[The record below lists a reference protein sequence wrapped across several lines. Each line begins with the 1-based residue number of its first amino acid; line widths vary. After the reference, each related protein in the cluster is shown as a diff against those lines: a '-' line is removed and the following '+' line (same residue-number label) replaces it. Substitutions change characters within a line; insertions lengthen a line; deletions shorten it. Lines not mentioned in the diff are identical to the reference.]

1 MSWFSEMKARMS
13 ALRNA
18 MLDRS
23 ATERD
28 LDDEIRLHIDLETEK
43 NIREGHSPAE
53 ARRLALVAFGGVEQA
68 KESHRDGRYV
78 RWFHDL
84 TSDTRFALRTLL
96 RTPAFA
102 ATAIITIGLG
112 IGATTAIMSVVNAV
126 VLRPLPFSAPG
137 QLVMLWE
144 ENPDKD
150 WKLQT
155 AAPANFLDWKEQLKS
170 LESAAAIFDFALTST
185 LNGEGEPR
193 QLNRAN
199 VTGNFFST
207 LGVKPL
213 IGRAF
218 REEETWRGG
227 PPVVMLSHGFW
238 SDQFGGR
245 NDIVGKQI
253 QLDGQSVEVVGVLPP
268 SFRYPGVDAEIWTP
282 TAFPQANRQRV
293 SFRRAHY
300 LRVVGRLKA
309 GVPLAT
315 ANAEIRTLMQRLEK
329 DYPETNTHMTAGMTP
344 LKEFL
349 VGNTSRQLFILLSA
363 VVVLLLI
370 ACANVANLLLVQA
383 GSRQRE
389 LAVRLALG
397 AGRGRIARQSMTES
411 VVLSVVGGVFGLG
424 IGWLGMKTLASL
436 QPPGMLPVGSIAMH
450 STEVLFALALSAGSG
465 LLFGVVPSLFNSRS
479 GPSEVLKSGG
489 RGTSSGRSAR
499 RWGAALVVSEVSL
512 AVLLT
517 LGAGLLVKSYWQL
530 QNVDPGFNPAGVAT
544 MTLALPG
551 TRYDS
556 TRKVLNFYD
565 QLIERA
571 EGMPGVVSAAVTSS
585 LPATL
590 ESWSSDFSVQGRP
603 PMPAGS
609 QVIHREISANYAKV
623 MGVKLLAGRNL
634 SATDRDNSPTV
645 VLINDA
651 LARKYF
657 PSEDPVGKVISF
669 DRIPD
674 STSFF
679 RTIVGVIGNERQA
692 SPAAPSRPE
701 FYAPVHQDPRSGMT
715 LVVRTTG
722 DPAAL
727 APGLRRIV
735 AELDNRLAISS
746 MRTMQEVRAESVG
759 KERFLTTILLSFAV
773 VGLVLAIVG
782 VYGVMA
788 QLARGRTREM
798 GIRIALGAP
807 VAGVQWLLV
816 RYGLAL
822 TAGGLAVG
830 IGAAAISTRTLKA
843 LLFQVA
849 PLDAA
854 TFISVPLA
862 LCAAAVVASWLPAR
876 RAARVDPSVTLRA
889 E

>member
-1 MSWFSEMKARMS
+1 M
-13 ALRNA
+13 
-18 MLDRS
+18 
-23 ATERD
+23 
-28 LDDEIRLHIDLETEK
+28 
-43 NIREGHSPAE
+43 
-53 ARRLALVAFGGVEQA
+53 V
-68 KESHRDGRYV
+68 
-78 RWFHDL
+78 
-84 TSDTRFALRTLL
+84 
-96 RTPAFA
+96 
-102 ATAIITIGLG
+102 LG
-112 IGATTAIMSVVNAV
+112 A
-126 VLRPLPFSAPG
+126 
-137 QLVMLWE
+137 
-144 ENPDKD
+144 
-150 WKLQT
+150 
-155 AAPANFLDWKEQLKS
+155 
-170 LESAAAIFDFALTST
+170 
-185 LNGEGEPR
+185 
-193 QLNRAN
+193 
-199 VTGNFFST
+199 
-207 LGVKPL
+207 
-213 IGRAF
+213 
-218 REEETWRGG
+218 
-227 PPVVMLSHGFW
+227 
-238 SDQFGGR
+238 
-245 NDIVGKQI
+245 
-253 QLDGQSVEVVGVLPP
+253 
-268 SFRYPGVDAEIWTP
+268 
-282 TAFPQANRQRV
+282 
-293 SFRRAHY
+293 FRRAHY
-300 LRVVGRLKA
+300 LRVVGRLKE

-315 ANAEIRTLMQRLEK
+315 ANAEIRTLMLRLEK
-329 DYPETNTHMTAGMTP
+329 DYPETNTHMSAGMTP
-344 LKEFL
+344 LKDFL

-436 QPPGMLPVGSIAMH
+436 QPAGMLPAGSIAMH
-450 STEVLFALALSAGSG
+450 SIEVFFALALSACSG
-465 LLFGVVPSLFNSRS
+465 VLFGVVPSLWNGRAA
-479 GPSEVLKSGG
+479 PSEVLKAGG
-489 RGTSSGRSAR
+489 RGSSTSRSAR

-571 EGMPGVVSAAVTSS
+571 EGLPGVASAAITSA

-590 ESWSSDFSVQGRP
+590 DSWSSDFSVQGQP
-603 PMPAGS
+603 ILPAGS
-609 QVIHREISANYAKV
+609 QVVHREISASYPRV
-623 MGVKLLAGRNL
+623 MGVKLIAGRML
-634 SATDRDNSPTV
+634 TDADRSGAPSV

-657 PSEDPVGKVISF
+657 PNEDPVGKIVSF
-669 DRIPD
+669 DRVPD

-679 RTIVGVIGNERQA
+679 RTIVGVIGSERQS
-692 SPAAPSRPE
+692 SPAVPSRPE
-701 FYAPVHQDPRSGMT
+701 FYAPFHQDPRSGMT

-722 DPAAL
+722 DPAQL
-727 APGLRRIV
+727 ASSLRRIV
-735 AELDNRLAISS
+735 TELDDRLAISS

-759 KERFLTTILLSFAV
+759 KERFLTTILLAFAV

-816 RYGLAL
+816 RYGLTL

-830 IGAAAISTRTLKA
+830 IGAAVLSTRALKA
-843 LLFQVA
+843 MLFQVA
-849 PLDAA
+849 PLDAV
-854 TFISVPLA
+854 TFISVPLM
-862 LCAAAVVASWLPAR
+862 LSAAAVVASWLPAR